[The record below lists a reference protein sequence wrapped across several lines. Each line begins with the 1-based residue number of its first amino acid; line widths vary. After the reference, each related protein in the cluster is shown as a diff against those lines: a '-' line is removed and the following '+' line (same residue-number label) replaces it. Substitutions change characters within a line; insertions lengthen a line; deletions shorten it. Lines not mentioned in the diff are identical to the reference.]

1 MQLLHSMFMNIQK
14 HNPSILLFRILH
26 VFEGQKDFD
35 VHLFKNLY
43 QIELI
48 DQTILVTIHSTSVE
62 ERKGIFFQE

>member
-1 MQLLHSMFMNIQK
+1 MNMQK

-35 VHLFKNLY
+35 VHLFKDLY

-48 DQTILVTIHSTSVE
+48 DQTILVTIYSTSVE